1 MAENILVLEPGDERA
16 QKIAKAM
23 ASQTAGDIL
32 HLLGDGQISLNDI
45 AERLGQPMNTVKY
58 HVENLLEAGLISVAE
73 TKYSV
78 KGREVKLYSL
88 TNQLLIVAPRQ
99 SPVRSLIL
107 KYASL
112 FAIVVIA
119 TLGIMAFAPLLSG
132 FAATGMAEN
141 YAQAAPVTAPLPTV
155 AERDVGDAREVLA
168 SKAAYG
174 GSMDLAGS
182 TTPDMALGFFLGGLL
197 VIFVLL
203 CYEAWLWKKRK

>member
-16 QKIAKAM
+16 QKIARAM
-23 ASQTAGDIL
+23 ASQTASDIL
-32 HLLGDGQISLNDI
+32 QQLAEGPTSLTDI

-58 HVENLLEAGLISVAE
+58 HVENLLEAGLIAVTD

-112 FAIVVIA
+112 FGIVILA
-119 TLGIMAFAPLLSG
+119 SLGIAAFAPLLSTLTLTTASTEN
-132 FAATGMAEN
+132 FA
-141 YAQAAPVTAPLPTV
+141 PAPLPAV
-155 AERDVGDAREVLA
+155 ADRQVQEAGVMA

-174 GSMDLAGS
+174 AGWD
-182 TTPDMALGFFLGGLL
+182 TGAAATPDIALAFFFGGVL
-197 VIFVLL
+197 VILVLL
-203 CYEAWLWKKRK
+203 CYEAWLWKRK